1 MTEPGNTFEQ
11 LEPTNSGSEELENS
25 DSQYG
30 TNQSSVTDNTTGQS
44 SASAEATA
52 TSETQS
58 AVDTSTAQPEPSS
71 TDAGVQPE
79 QSSTTESA
87 TLSMGEPAPAEVAT
101 ASTDTVSGVTEA
113 GSQVAE
119 QGAVEQPEGAT
130 EMQGEGAAEQ
140 EGMQPRKSSRSWQP
154 PPMTEERMREL
165 WDELVAKKGA
175 GEEIDLEVVSQ
186 NRGGVVTHYKNI
198 EVFIPMS
205 HWSLDRHGSDVVGD
219 AKPGNKTAAHVL
231 EMTEFDT
238 DARRVTATRRSVLR
252 KKLLESFEVGQ
263 RLSGRVSSILDFG
276 VFVDL
281 GGIDGLVHASEISHV
296 RGRHPS
302 ELLKKGDEVEV
313 VIREIDRE
321 KERIYLGMKELLPSP
336 WESVEE
342 KYPEGS
348 VQQGKVVGM
357 TKLGAFIELEPG
369 LDGFIRLR
377 ELSWTKRVH
386 HPKEIL
392 RKGQDIEVKVLDV
405 SSKKQR
411 LSLSYRQAQD
421 DPWPTIAEK
430 YSVGTRWEGEIREIS
445 NKGVVVGVDDV
456 EGFLPRGRMGRESK
470 RLPEMKV
477 GEKLPVNVVEVDP
490 KGLSLIF
497 GLQQPER
504 EDEGRGGERGER
516 RGGGRGDRD
525 RRDGDRGGRQ
535 GGGTPATPTNEMKTS
550 ETVSSFTLGDMLGDA
565 IKKRLN
571 IDSDEGGGEVAEAA
585 SEQGATEQ
593 GSAVQERLQET
604 PSLTASAPNA
614 DASGEARG
622 SEGET
627 REQEPQNTAEGGGEN
642 A

>member
-1 MTEPGNTFEQ
+1 MTEPGNTSEQ
-11 LEPTNSGSEELENS
+11 MEPTNSGTGELENS
-25 DSQYG
+25 ESQSNG
-30 TNQSSVTDNTTGQS
+30 TNQSPVADTTTGQS
-44 SASAEATA
+44 SAPAESTSISEAADPTA
-52 TSETQS
+52 D
-58 AVDTSTAQPEPSS
+58 ASTP
-71 TDAGVQPE
+71 QPE
-79 QSSTTESA
+79 QSS
-87 TLSMGEPAPAEVAT
+87 
-101 ASTDTVSGVTEA
+101 DA
-113 GSQVAE
+113 GSTQPAAEAETSGDVPTAQPSTAQPSMTQPLDDAGSAAAEGSQPVAQGSE
-119 QGAVEQPEGAT
+119 QGGEAPSEEAPSEIASEQV
-130 EMQGEGAAEQ
+130 GEGAGEQ
-140 EGMQPRKSSRSWQP
+140 EGGQPRKSSRSWQP

-165 WDELVAKKGA
+165 WEELSAKKGA
-175 GEEIDLEVVSQ
+175 GEEIELEVVSQ

-219 AKPGNKTAAHVL
+219 AKAGTKTPAHVL

-263 RLSGRVSSILDFG
+263 RMSGRVSSILDFG

-302 ELLKKGDEVEV
+302 ELVKKGDEVDV

-336 WESVEE
+336 WDSVEE
-342 KYPEGS
+342 KYPEGT
-348 VQQGKVVGM
+348 VQHGKVVGM

-392 RKGQDIEVKVLDV
+392 RKGQEIDVKVLDV

-411 LSLSYRQAQD
+411 LSLSYRQGQE

-445 NKGVVVGVDDV
+445 NKGVVVAVDDV

-477 GEKLPVNVVEVDP
+477 GEKLPVNVIEVDP

-504 EDEGRGGERGER
+504 EEEGRGGERGER

-525 RRDGDRGGRQ
+525 RRDGDRGGRS
-535 GGGTPATPTNEMKTS
+535 GGGTPANPTNEMKTS
-550 ETVSSFTLGDMLGDA
+550 ETVSSFTLGDILGDA

-571 IDSDEGGGEVAEAA
+571 IDAGEEATETSEGT
-585 SEQGATEQ
+585 SEQE
-593 GSAVQERLQET
+593 GSQESS
-604 PSLTASAPNA
+604 PATASASNIES
-614 DASGEARG
+614 SGAAAQTE
-622 SEGET
+622 
-627 REQEPQNTAEGGGEN
+627 EPQNSTEGSSEN
-642 A
+642 G